1 MLNRQS
7 VVTMTA
13 VAGLIFTGCGKD
25 ESKDEDNGLSEPASI
40 VTEAAITPTNL
51 KAFDAEAIKKDMEGA
66 GSEFEAESKEDTS
79 EPSCSDKIL
88 NAVKLE
94 AKGPTIRINADVD
107 VAACVLEDLK
117 KEDSFKEADFSGL
130 TYSSSQKLLYFIRCE
145 GADLSAYSGKTLN
158 DIKDVPE
165 CDKAAT
171 VGFKFELILSQ
182 KTSGKIK
189 LAGTTP
195 VNYTYDTEFQVNL
208 VNRAEG
214 GGLCSATLSGA
225 EFTYANNCADI
236 SHTVITTKAGLEGA
250 EENGAD
256 NGKVDYR
263 KAVYSAVKRFAENK
277 GPWYSSGTM
286 NVTRNDWTGTVKFSS
301 PTAEPIFEMK
311 KGTETVTGTIKPEKA
326 SE

>member
-25 ESKDEDNGLSEPASI
+25 ESKDEENGLSEPASI

-51 KAFDAEAIKKDMEGA
+51 KAFDAEAIKKDMEDA
-66 GSEFEAESKEDTS
+66 GSNFSAESPDDKSD
-79 EPSCSDKIL
+79 PSCSDKIT
-88 NAVKLE
+88 AAFKIE
-94 AKGPTIRINADVD
+94 AKGPTLRLTFDADTSS
-107 VAACVLEDLK
+107 CVLEDLK
-117 KEDSFKEADFSGL
+117 AEDSFKDADFTNI
-130 TYSSSQKLLYFIRCE
+130 TYSSSQKMVYYIRCE
-145 GADLSAYSGKTLN
+145 GADLTPYNGKSLD
-158 DIKDVPE
+158 DIKDLPE
-165 CDKAAT
+165 CDKANS
-171 VGFKFELILSQ
+171 VGLKFEFVLAQ
-182 KTSGKIK
+182 KTSGYIK
-189 LAGTTP
+189 LAGENP
-195 VNYTYDTEFQVNL
+195 VNYTYETDYLINM

-214 GGLCSATLSGA
+214 GGLCGATLNAA

-236 SHTVITTKAGLEGA
+236 SHSVITTKLGLQGS
-250 EENGAD
+250 EELGAD

-263 KAVYSAVKRFAENK
+263 KAVYSSVKRFAENK

-311 KGTETVTGTIKPEKA
+311 KGAETVTGTIKPEKA